1 MGITENLKLTNRIL
15 VDREV
20 VLREIRSVM
29 AIFNL
34 DHRSAIMSIL
44 LNKTTFNIREIRRIH
59 NGMERRH
66 KLSDEHVN
74 CKFIPHQVYRRIYR
88 DSYVRDKYNLW
99 LDGRG

>member
-20 VLREIRSVM
+20 VLREVRSVM

-59 NGMERRH
+59 NGMERRQ
-66 KLSDEHVN
+66 KLSDELVH

-88 DSYVRDKYNLW
+88 DPRIRDKYNLW

>member
-15 VDREV
+15 VDREI

-66 KLSDEHVN
+66 KLSDELVH

-88 DSYVRDKYNLW
+88 EPYLRDKYNLW

>member
-44 LNKTTFNIREIRRIH
+44 LNKQPLISGRYVVFTTVW
-59 NGMERRH
+59 
-66 KLSDEHVN
+66 SDAIN
-74 CKFIPHQVYRRIYR
+74 
-88 DSYVRDKYNLW
+88 
-99 LDGRG
+99 

>member
-34 DHRSAIMSIL
+34 DHRSAIISIL
-44 LNKTTFNIREIRRIH
+44 LNNIAF
-59 NGMERRH
+59 
-66 KLSDEHVN
+66 SVS
-74 CKFIPHQVYRRIYR
+74 FINEY
-88 DSYVRDKYNLW
+88 W
-99 LDGRG
+99 

>member
-34 DHRSAIMSIL
+34 DHRSAIISIL
-44 LNKTTFNIREIRRIH
+44 LNKTTFNIREMRRIH

-66 KLSDEHVN
+66 KLSDELVH
-74 CKFIPHQVYRRIYR
+74 CEFIPHQVYRRIYR
-88 DSYVRDKYNLW
+88 DPYVRDKYNLW